1 VSSLKKLFW
10 ISLIV
15 KIILAALLPLTND
28 EAYYWVWSL
37 HPQLSYYDHPPFVA
51 WLFWIGERLPQI
63 GTSVRWPGVLLAH
76 ATLYVWL
83 KVLEPYL
90 DENQRRQ
97 WLWLALLSPLVGGSA
112 LIVTPD
118 VPLMFFYA
126 LALGLFFRWQKTPDF
141 KWSLAFGLAMGVGFS
156 SKYMMV
162 LFVLSLLP
170 FTLWSP
176 KLRGPLMRSLPWM
189 FLGAVAGAAPVWVW
203 NVMNDFASFKFQAA
217 HGLGRKFWK
226 PSWTF
231 HYIGAQI
238 GLIFPVILYWAIR
251 ARRNLPA
258 VFHFLA
264 WTPLAFFLFTTYRGY
279 VEANWPI
286 VAYPAIFALAVS
298 AYPLNL
304 RAIQGTVL
312 LWGVLIASMA
322 VIVIAQPPWSKALKF
337 REFHQFDRAVA
348 VAKPY
353 EPLYARSYQMAAKM
367 HFELKRPVYKLKGM
381 NRRDFFDY
389 LEDSE
394 PKTSPYYVV
403 VEKNEPLPPSYT
415 SRGHKIAEKIAVDD
429 RYEIVKV
436 EAQPQ

>member
-1 VSSLKKLFW
+1 MSSLRKLFW
-10 ISLIV
+10 ISLAV
-15 KIILAALLPLTND
+15 KILLAALLPLTND

-37 HPQLSYYDHPPFVA
+37 HPQLSYYDHPPFVM
-51 WLFWIGERLPQI
+51 WLYWLGGFVMQI
-63 GTSVRWPGVLLAH
+63 GGSVRWPGVLLAH
-76 ATLYVWL
+76 ATLFLWL
-83 KVLEPYL
+83 KILKPYL
-90 DENQRRQ
+90 NEDQRRQ
-97 WLWLALLSPLVGGSA
+97 WLWLALLSPLVGGSSI
-112 LIVTPD
+112 IVTPD
-118 VPLMFFYA
+118 LPLMFFYA
-126 LALGLFFRWQKTPDF
+126 LALLLFFFWQRKPT
-141 KWSLAFGLAMGVGFS
+141 WYSALAFGAALGVGFS

-170 FTLWSP
+170 FALLNRQTRAPL
-176 KLRGPLMRSLPWM
+176 LRALPLM

-217 HGLGRKFWK
+217 HGLGRKVWK
-226 PSWTF
+226 PSWTL

-251 ARRNLPA
+251 ARRSLPV

-264 WTPLAFFLFTTYRGY
+264 WTPLLFFLFTTPRGY

-286 VAYPAIFALAVS
+286 TAYPAIFALAVS

-337 REFHQFDRAVA
+337 REFHQFDRVA
-348 VAKPY
+348 KVAKPF
-353 EPLYARSYQMAAKM
+353 EPLYARSYQMGAKL
-367 HFELKRPVYKLKGM
+367 HYELQRPVYKLRGM

-389 LEDSE
+389 LDQSE
-394 PKTSPYYVV
+394 PSVSPYYVV
-403 VEKNEPLPPSYT
+403 VQKGESLPPSYT
-415 SRGHKIAEKIAVDD
+415 SRGHKVIETIPVDD
-429 RYEIVKV
+429 QFEIVKV
-436 EAQPQ
+436 EWP